1 MRTRIQFYPTVLMVH
16 KGVSF
21 QDNNTYRQKIR
32 LTIQEANYKSN
43 VVYSLKHS
51 AKNFSVQCKKKKNLI
66 EKKCFR
72 IKWKIGPWH
81 LFITVF

>member
-51 AKNFSVQCKKKKNLI
+51 AKNFSVQCKKKKI
-66 EKKCFR
+66 SQKKNALELNGKLDLG
-72 IKWKIGPWH
+72 IYS
-81 LFITVF
+81 

>member
-1 MRTRIQFYPTVLMVH
+1 MVH

-43 VVYSLKHS
+43 LVYLFKHGTKTFQFN
-51 AKNFSVQCKKKKNLI
+51 AKKKQKTLELNEVEFVI
-66 EKKCFR
+66 CNS
-72 IKWKIGPWH
+72 
-81 LFITVF
+81 V